1 MGLHRFGELDP
12 TVVVVVKATA
22 AASWLRTVGLSN
34 RPLAGLGYG
43 PQCGGKGQGLKAAKL
58 CRGVMEARQGPG
70 RLAVALWSFT

>member
-34 RPLAGLGYG
+34 RPWPASVTALSVGERA
-43 PQCGGKGQGLKAAKL
+43 KG
-58 CRGVMEARQGPG
+58 
-70 RLAVALWSFT
+70 